1 MRINR
6 INFNCNMRSFT
17 GGTFDPADELRRKI
31 REKMNELGQGDTF
44 TQSNNPTPIVIEN
57 VTIKTAPEKENS
69 DIAEKLTTL
78 GAGAA
83 GGGAAGV
90 ITGKKKEAEKVDT
103 DKLIDDTAKE
113 TLEENNSLNTDELDH
128 TPELSEDYISTDI
141 DDIEDIDDDGM
152 DDD

>member
-1 MRINR
+1 MASAAYIN
-6 INFNCNMRSFT
+6 
-17 GGTFDPADELRRKI
+17 GKA
-31 REKMNELGQGDTF
+31 
-44 TQSNNPTPIVIEN
+44 
-57 VTIKTAPEKENS
+57 S
-69 DIAEKLTTL
+69 DSPVAVH
-78 GAGAA
+78 G
-83 GGGAAGV
+83 
-90 ITGKKKEAEKVDT
+90 KVDT